1 MARREMGKILMED
14 AQSDKQMYLETAKLL
29 KDTTKLIQMT
39 RRFTKDLIA
48 HFEANGFKVVVGRAT
63 IAIPVIADSEVDLL
77 IEAISNTPIEGVET
91 MLNTIELKTTVESND
106 TITVWNIADAIFDA
120 SLEEIGFKQM
130 ADSII
135 FTFYD
140 LVNIYVNY
148 NRRTGV

>member
-29 KDTTKLIQMT
+29 KDTTKLIHMT
-39 RRFTKDLIA
+39 RRFTKDLIT
-48 HFEANGFKVVVGRAT
+48 HFEANGFKVVVGRAV
-63 IAIPVIADSEVDLL
+63 IATPVIADSEVDLL
-77 IEAISNTPIEGVET
+77 IEAISNTPTEGVET

-106 TITVWNIADAIFDA
+106 TITIWNIADAIFDA
-120 SLEEIGFKQM
+120 SLEELGFKQM

-140 LVNIYVNY
+140 LVNVYVNY
-148 NRRTGV
+148 NRGTGV